1 MRLAVS
7 LPEPLPSDR
16 PKVKSKTILRFVH
29 FSISFCSDLLLLDD
43 RIFMLL
49 RLSPYVTVL
58 LLRVSD
64 KLILVV

>member
-1 MRLAVS
+1 MIDL
-7 LPEPLPSDR
+7 
-16 PKVKSKTILRFVH
+16 KSKTVLRFVH